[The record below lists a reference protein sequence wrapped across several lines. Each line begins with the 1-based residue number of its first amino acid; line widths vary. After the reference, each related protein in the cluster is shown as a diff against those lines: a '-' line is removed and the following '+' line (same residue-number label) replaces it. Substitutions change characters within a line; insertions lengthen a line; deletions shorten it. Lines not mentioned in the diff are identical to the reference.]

1 MGEVKAH
8 VLDRTGWVLGID
20 TSSDVASIA
29 ITPLAD
35 NEVFGAEIAWEAAR
49 NQTATL
55 LAEIDH
61 LCRLSGIDSEDF
73 AAVVVA
79 TGPGGFNALRVG
91 MSVAKGFAFANDI
104 PIVGVG
110 TLDIA
115 ARAVAEWNLP
125 VRAFVPAGRRRVVY
139 ADYERRNGQLHRPGE
154 IVNRDAVDL
163 AADLLAPTVLTGDLS
178 VADERALREHP
189 NVILPGAGTRRRRA
203 SVMVDMALPRLL
215 ASDSD
220 DLTTLEPLYLHQQRP
235 EPAAGRTGSEPAS

>member
-1 MGEVKAH
+1 MGEEAALT
-8 VLDRTGWVLGID
+8 LDQTGWVLGID

-29 ITPLAD
+29 LTPLAD
-35 NEVFGAEIAWEAAR
+35 HEVFGAEIAWEAAR

-61 LCRLSGIDSEDF
+61 LCRLTGIESDDF
-73 AAVVVA
+73 VAVVIA

-91 MSVAKGFAFANDI
+91 MSVAKGLAFAGAI
-104 PIVGVG
+104 PIAGVG

-115 ARAVAEWNLP
+115 ARSVADWGLP

-139 ADYERRNGQLHRPGE
+139 ADYRHHNGQLTRQGE
-154 IVNRDAVDL
+154 IVNREAGDL

-178 VADERALREHP
+178 VADERTLREQP
-189 NVILPGAGTRRRRA
+189 NVVLPGAGTRRRRA
-203 SVMVDMALPRLL
+203 SVMIDMALPRLL
-215 ASDSD
+215 AGDVD

-235 EPAAGRTGSEPAS
+235 EVAAGNVGSDSSS

>member
-1 MGEVKAH
+1 MVEDAG
-8 VLDRTGWVLGID
+8 LGLNPNGWVLGID
-20 TSSDVASIA
+20 TSSDVASLA
-29 ITPLAD
+29 LVPLAD
-35 NEVFGAEIAWEAAR
+35 HEVFGAEISWEAAR

-61 LCRLSGIDSEDF
+61 LCRLTGIESDDF

-91 MSVAKGFAFANDI
+91 MSVAKGFAFAGNI

-115 ARAVAEWNLP
+115 AHAVANWGLP
-125 VRAFVPAGRRRVVY
+125 VRAFIPAGRRRVVY
-139 ADYERRNGQLHRPGE
+139 ADFRHSNGALVPQGA
-154 IVNRDAVDL
+154 IANRESSEL

-178 VADERALREHP
+178 VADERALREMP
-189 NVILPGAGTRRRRA
+189 NVVLPGAGTRRRRA
-203 SVMVDMALPRLL
+203 SVMIDLALPRLL
-215 ASDSD
+215 AGEAD

-235 EPAAGRTGSEPAS
+235 ELVAGRTGSDSTS

>member
-1 MGEVKAH
+1 VADDTP
-8 VLDRTGWVLGID
+8 VTLNRTGWVLGID
-20 TSSDVASIA
+20 TSSDVASLA
-29 ITPLAD
+29 LAPLAD

-61 LCRLSGIDSEDF
+61 LCRLTGIESDDF
-73 AAVVVA
+73 AAVVIA

-91 MSVAKGFAFANDI
+91 MSVAKGFAFAVGI
-104 PIVGVG
+104 PIAGVG

-115 ARAVAEWNLP
+115 ARAVAGWGLP

-139 ADYERRNGQLHRPGE
+139 ADYRHSNGQLTRQGE
-154 IVNRDAVDL
+154 IVNRESGDL

-178 VADERALREHP
+178 VAGERALREMP
-189 NVILPGAGTRRRRA
+189 NVVLPGAGIRRRRA
-203 SVMVDMALPRLL
+203 SIMIDMALPRLL
-215 ASDSD
+215 AGDVD

-235 EPAAGRTGSEPAS
+235 EVAAGNVRSDSSS

>member
-1 MGEVKAH
+1 MADVEPVT
-8 VLDRTGWVLGID
+8 LNPTGWVLGID

-29 ITPLAD
+29 LAPLAD

-61 LCRLSGIDSEDF
+61 LCRLTGIESDDF
-73 AAVVVA
+73 AAIVIA

-91 MSVAKGFAFANDI
+91 MSVAKAFAFAGQI

-115 ARAVAEWNLP
+115 ARSVADWKLP

-139 ADYERRNGQLHRPGE
+139 ADYRHNNGALTRHGE
-154 IVNRDAVDL
+154 VVNREASDL

-178 VADERALREHP
+178 VADERALREQP
-189 NVILPGAGTRRRRA
+189 NVVLPGAGTRRRRA
-203 SVMVDMALPRLL
+203 SVMIDMALPRLL
-215 ASDSD
+215 AGDAD

-235 EPAAGRTGSEPAS
+235 EVAAGTTGSNS

>member
-1 MGEVKAH
+1 MT
-8 VLDRTGWVLGID
+8 LNPTGWILGID
-20 TSSDVASIA
+20 TSSDVASLA
-29 ITPLAD
+29 LAPLAD

-61 LCRLSGIDSEDF
+61 LCRLTGIESDDF
-73 AAVVVA
+73 AAVVIA

-91 MSVAKGFAFANDI
+91 MSVAKGFAFAVGI

-115 ARAVAEWNLP
+115 ARAVANWGLP

-139 ADYERRNGQLHRPGE
+139 ADYRHNNGQLTRQGE
-154 IVNRDAVDL
+154 IVNREATDL

-178 VADERALREHP
+178 VAGERALRELP
-189 NVILPGAGTRRRRA
+189 NVVLPGAGTRRRRA
-203 SVMVDMALPRLL
+203 SIMIDMALPRLL
-215 ASDSD
+215 AGDAD

-235 EPAAGRTGSEPAS
+235 EVAAGNVRSDSSS

>member
-1 MGEVKAH
+1 MADVEPKMFDH
-8 VLDRTGWVLGID
+8 NGWVLGID

-29 ITPLAD
+29 LAPLAD
-35 NEVFGAEIAWEAAR
+35 HEVFGAEVSWEAAR

-61 LCRLSGIDSEDF
+61 LCRLTGIESDDF
-73 AAVVVA
+73 AAVVIA

-91 MSVAKGFAFANDI
+91 MSVAKGFAFAGNI
-104 PIVGVG
+104 PILGVG

-115 ARAVAEWNLP
+115 ARAVADWALP

-139 ADYERRNGQLHRPGE
+139 ADYRRRNGHLARQGE
-154 IVNRDAVDL
+154 IANRETSDL

-178 VADERALREHP
+178 VADERALREQP
-189 NVILPGAGTRRRRA
+189 NVVLPGAGTRRRRA
-203 SVMVDMALPRLL
+203 SVMIDMALPRLL
-215 ASDSD
+215 AGDVD

-235 EPAAGRTGSEPAS
+235 DVAAGRTGSESAS

>member
-1 MGEVKAH
+1 MVDLEAVT
-8 VLDRTGWVLGID
+8 LDRTGWVLGID

-29 ITPLAD
+29 LAPLAD

-61 LCRLSGIDSEDF
+61 LCRLTGIESDDF
-73 AAVVVA
+73 AAVVIA

-91 MSVAKGFAFANDI
+91 MSVAKGFAFAGNI

-110 TLDIA
+110 TLDLA
-115 ARAVAEWNLP
+115 ARAVADWGLP

-139 ADYERRNGQLHRPGE
+139 ADYQRSNGHLIRQGE
-154 IVNRDAVDL
+154 IVNRVAGDL

-178 VADERALREHP
+178 VADERALREQP
-189 NVILPGAGTRRRRA
+189 NVVLPGPGTRRRRA
-203 SVMVDMALPRLL
+203 SVMIDMALPRLL
-215 ASDSD
+215 VGDSD

-235 EPAAGRTGSEPAS
+235 ELAAKHTGSDSTS

>member
-1 MGEVKAH
+1 MGEEATLT
-8 VLDRTGWVLGID
+8 LDQTGWVLGID

-29 ITPLAD
+29 LTPLAD
-35 NEVFGAEIAWEAAR
+35 HEVFGAEIAWEATR

-61 LCRLSGIDSEDF
+61 LCRLTGIESDDF
-73 AAVVVA
+73 VAVIIA

-91 MSVAKGFAFANDI
+91 MSVAKGLAFAGGI
-104 PIVGVG
+104 PIAGVG

-115 ARAVAEWNLP
+115 ARSVADWGLP

-139 ADYERRNGQLHRPGE
+139 ADYRRHNGQLTRQGE
-154 IVNRDAVDL
+154 IVNREAGDL

-178 VADERALREHP
+178 VADERTLREQP
-189 NVILPGAGTRRRRA
+189 NVVLPGAGTRRRRA
-203 SVMVDMALPRLL
+203 SVMIDMALPRLL
-215 ASDSD
+215 AGDVD

-235 EPAAGRTGSEPAS
+235 EVAAGNVGSDSSS

>member
-1 MGEVKAH
+1 VAEDAPVT
-8 VLDRTGWVLGID
+8 LNPTGWILGID
-20 TSSDVASIA
+20 TSSDVASLA
-29 ITPLAD
+29 LAPLAD

-61 LCRLSGIDSEDF
+61 LCRLTGIESDDF
-73 AAVVVA
+73 AAVVIA

-91 MSVAKGFAFANDI
+91 MSVAKGFAFAVGI

-115 ARAVAEWNLP
+115 ARAVANWGLP

-139 ADYERRNGQLHRPGE
+139 ADYRHNNGQLTRQGE
-154 IVNRDAVDL
+154 IVNREATDL

-178 VADERALREHP
+178 VAGERALRELP
-189 NVILPGAGTRRRRA
+189 NVVLPGAGTRRRRA
-203 SVMVDMALPRLL
+203 SIMIDMALPRLL
-215 ASDSD
+215 AGDAD

-235 EPAAGRTGSEPAS
+235 EVAAGNVRSDSSS